1 MMFTQRKQRPLL
13 LFGLSAFLL
22 VPYLDSA
29 QTAGVPAAKP
39 NFSGRWRMVRDK
51 SQFRGF
57 KMPDIIVRVID
68 HHDPTLNLHTVQTSG
83 KQTSMS
89 DVSYFT
95 NGAESSNSINGRE
108 AESKAFWDGTALMI
122 RTNMLTAKG
131 ENEVVEDRWE
141 LSEDG
146 KILTTVSHIQTNSG
160 TADLTLV
167 CEKQIAAK

>member
-1 MMFTQRKQRPLL
+1 MFTRLKRRPYLLVLLSVLL
-13 LFGLSAFLL
+13 LAPRS
-22 VPYLDSA
+22 STA
-29 QTAGVPAAKP
+29 QAPPTPTAKP

-57 KMPDIIVRVID
+57 KMPDIIVRVVD
-68 HHDPTLNLHTVQTSG
+68 HHDPTLNLHTVQTTG

-95 NGAESSNSINGRE
+95 NGTEAANTINGRE
-108 AESKAFWDGTALMI
+108 AESKAFWDGQALVI
-122 RTNMLTAKG
+122 RTNMLTSKG
-131 ENEVVEDRWE
+131 ENEVIEDRWE

-146 KILTTVSHIQTNSG
+146 KTLTTQSHIATNSG

-167 CEKQIAAK
+167 CEKESP

>member
-1 MMFTQRKQRPLL
+1 MPVQLKQRSFSLAV
-13 LFGLSAFLL
+13 LSAFLL
-22 VPYLDSA
+22 VPQFGSA
-29 QTAGVPAAKP
+29 QSASAPAVKP

-68 HHDPTLNLHTVQTSG
+68 HHDPTLNLHTVQTTG

-95 NGAESSNSINGRE
+95 NGAESSNTINGRE
-108 AESKAFWDGTALMI
+108 AESKAFWDGAALVI

-131 ENEVVEDRWE
+131 EHEVIEDRWE
-141 LSEDG
+141 LSPDG
-146 KILTTVSHIQTNSG
+146 KTLTTESHITTESG
-160 TADLTLV
+160 TADLILV
-167 CEKQIAAK
+167 CGKQNVAN